1 MTNRYDV
8 AILGAGIS
16 GLTAAFWLK
25 EAGFSVVCLEASDHP
40 GGSITTW
47 AGEGFRFELGPNTVL
62 NNALEID
69 RLCEAAGILGERIN
83 AAPASKKRF
92 IVKDGKLLALPGG
105 PVGFLTTPL
114 FSAGA
119 KLRLLKEPFIG
130 RASKEETIAQFVRRR
145 LGEELLQYAVG
156 PFVSGVYA
164 GDPEKLSVRHATA
177 KIYALEE
184 KHGSLIRGAIA
195 KRKGPAPAGGL
206 FSFPEGLGYLPA
218 TLATSLGG
226 GYSPN
231 TSVVSVEAAGDGYTV
246 RARTAS
252 GEPREISAR
261 AVVSALPAKAAG
273 PALAPLGGDFP
284 SRIPALPYADVAL
297 VCMGF
302 RRDQIAHPLD
312 GFGFLAPEVEGR
324 HVLGCLFTSSLFP
337 DRAPEGHV
345 ALSAFV
351 GGAMHGDRVAV
362 PEEEIVRRTVEDL
375 RPLLGITGEP
385 VLTRV
390 VAWRP
395 AIPQYVVG
403 HGANKEAAGVFEASC
418 PGVFISG
425 NLLYGVS
432 VGDCIKNATAVAGRV
447 GEFLG
452 RPGAGS
458 R

>member
-1 MTNRYDV
+1 MTDRYDIAV
-8 AILGAGIS
+8 LGAGIS

-25 EAGFSVVCLEASDHP
+25 RAGFSVACLEASERP

-47 AGEGFRFELGPNTVL
+47 SGEGFRFELGPNTVL

-69 RLCEAAGILGERIN
+69 RLCEAAGILCERIT

-119 KLRLLKEPFIG
+119 KLRLFKEPFIG
-130 RASKEETIAQFVRRR
+130 RASREETIAQFVRRR

-218 TLATSLGG
+218 TLAASLGE
-226 GYSPN
+226 GYAPT
-231 TSVVSVEAAGDGYTV
+231 TSVTSVERAGDGYLV
-246 RARTAS
+246 RARSAS
-252 GEPREISAR
+252 GETREISAR
-261 AVVSALPAKAAG
+261 AVVSTLPAKAAG
-273 PALAPLGGDFP
+273 AALAPLGGDFP

-337 DRAPEGHV
+337 GRAPEGHV

-362 PEEEIVRRTVEDL
+362 PEEEIVRRTVQDL

-403 HGANKEAAGVFEASC
+403 HGANKEAAAVLEASC

-432 VGDCIKNATAVAGRV
+432 VGDCIKNATAVADRV
-447 GEFLG
+447 RLFL
-452 RPGAGS
+452 S
-458 R
+458 RG

>member
-1 MTNRYDV
+1 MTERVDIAV
-8 AILGAGIS
+8 LGAGIS

-25 EAGFSVVCLEASDHP
+25 RQGFSVACLEASDRP

-69 RLCEAAGILGERIN
+69 RLCEAAGILGERLT
-83 AAPASKKRF
+83 AAPAAKKRF
-92 IVKDGKLLALPGG
+92 IVKDGALLALPGG
-105 PVGFLTTPL
+105 PLGFLTTPL
-114 FSAGA
+114 FSTGA
-119 KLRLLKEPFIG
+119 KLRLMKEPFIG
-130 RASKEETIAQFVRRR
+130 RATEEENIAQFVRRR

-206 FSFPEGLGYLPA
+206 FSFPEGLGYLPQ
-218 TLATSLGG
+218 TLAASLGE
-226 GYSPN
+226 GYRPG
-231 TSVVSVEAAGDGYTV
+231 TSVLSVERIASAYCV
-246 RARTAS
+246 RARGAD
-252 GEPREISAR
+252 GQECELLAR
-261 AVVSALPAKAAG
+261 AVVCALPAKAAG
-273 PALAPLGGDFP
+273 AALAPLGGDFP
-284 SRIPALPYADVAL
+284 ERIPALPYADVAL

-302 RRDQIAHPLD
+302 RREQVAHPLD
-312 GFGFLAPEVEGR
+312 GFGFLAPEVEHR

-337 DRAPEGHV
+337 GRAPEGHV

-351 GGAMHGDRVAV
+351 GGAMHGDRVAA
-362 PEEEIVRRTVEDL
+362 PEPEILRRTVEDL
-375 RPLLGITGEP
+375 GPLLGLTGEP
-385 VLTRV
+385 VLSRI

-403 HGANKEAAGVFEASC
+403 HGDNKEDAARFETAN
-418 PGVFISG
+418 PGVFVSG

-432 VGDCIKNATAVAGRV
+432 VGDCIKNATTLAARAEG
-447 GEFLG
+447 FLSG
-452 RPGAGS
+452 PVS
-458 R
+458 